1 MCASNSHPV
10 RMSSA
15 HRTTIGRTIN
25 GKPHPAHLTVE
36 PGKTY
41 YLLPKRWRGETFTTV
56 HVVGRTV
63 VPSQGALM
71 QSSFTVQASAPGA
84 PPPKEFT
91 S

>member
-10 RMSSA
+10 PHVVSA
-15 HRTTIGRTIN
+15 PDNFGRTIN

-41 YLLPKRWRGETFTTV
+41 YLLPKRWRGETVTTV